1 MGFLLIRKMPAAPSP
16 HAFVQVN
23 QSPHSGPSPP
33 RCTRDLRAALENGVM
48 AFVGIHMK
56 GTVLLERDGDTAN
69 RRGRRA
75 GARATRIHSIDARD
89 VHSHPDAV
97 SPAWT
102 RVHHAEA
109 RTPLTGPAPPPA
121 ACPTAGVVT
130 LSSPQLPVRG
140 LVLPT
145 EKALR
150 THFY

>member
-1 MGFLLIRKMPAAPSP
+1 M
-16 HAFVQVN
+16 
-23 QSPHSGPSPP
+23 
-33 RCTRDLRAALENGVM
+33 
-48 AFVGIHMK
+48 GIHMK

-69 RRGRRA
+69 RRGRCA
-75 GARATRIHSIDARD
+75 GARATHINSIDARD

-97 SPAWT
+97 IPAGR

-121 ACPTAGVVT
+121 ACPTAGIVT

-145 EKALR
+145 EKPLR
-150 THFY
+150 THSY